1 MNNYKTIEEY
11 LEKGEYNKVLED
23 FSPVFSTLDE
33 YTTYL
38 TNSKIDP
45 ENTERLLMRA
55 TGYWGLLDLAY
66 NVIDSF
72 KTKKEGEFYCNKK
85 IDVEKANEKFNA
97 SATDKEASASVNTER
112 RIRNIIESYRNRAD
126 RIITSSQSYLKH
138 ISESYKR
145 AGKQE
150 G

>member
-1 MNNYKTIEEY
+1 MNYQQLEEL
-11 LEKGEYNKVLED
+11 LETNDGAKVLTGMK
-23 FSPVFSTLDE
+23 PVFDVLDK

-38 TNSKIDP
+38 TSSKFDP
-45 ENTERLLMRA
+45 AQIETMLMRA

-66 NVIDSF
+66 NVVESF

-97 SATDKEASASVNTER
+97 SATDKEASASVNPER
-112 RIRNIIESYRNRAD
+112 RIRNIIESYKNRAD
-126 RIITSSQSYLKH
+126 RIITSCQSYLKH
-138 ISESYKR
+138 NSESYKR